1 MSKLQRILTIC
12 LLVFSFVGGLI
23 MYMPAWLVGS
33 LADKYSEH
41 RVSTSN
47 EKGTFWNGGAMLMAS
62 DSDGKNLV
70 QVTRINWKVKLGFSK
85 FIDINFTSSD
95 RTIANVSLTGKG
107 LQVSNVNLNLSMDQ
121 LEPFLGNL
129 SSMGLSGNVH
139 VNASSLSLG
148 KANTGTINVKL
159 EDVGSSISPVN
170 PVGSYDVQLNLAN
183 SGIDVVSSP
192 DSVISV
198 KANGTMK
205 GLTLNSTVQAD
216 KKEKLLQFMTMM
228 GLPQPDG
235 SYQMKVF

>member
-12 LLVFSFVGGLI
+12 LLGFCFVGGLI

-41 RVSTSN
+41 RISTSN
-47 EKGTFWNGGAMLMAS
+47 EKGTFWNGGGMLMAS

-95 RTIANVSLTGKG
+95 RTIANVSLTVKG